1 MSAAR
6 VAALV
11 AVCAALTLGFSGVHA
26 VFAEGPA
33 KPAAPVRI
41 ASENPPSESEA
52 MQDLRDAI
60 AAPDSSS
67 YVGLVQTVEYG
78 SSHADASVYRIEH
91 RAPVLTRRWYLAPQ
105 SLYGDQIISRGDTTY
120 NLDVRHKQLIVSR
133 DDAIDDQVA
142 IDDNFALLTKNYRAV
157 PAPDETIAGRTAE
170 AILLINK
177 YTGQTVMR
185 VWIDAQTR
193 LVLQKER
200 YAANG
205 AVTYSTR
212 FEQIRYTTDIPRQVF
227 DVPRSGYARTQG
239 ANHALPSN
247 DLQAVVRTAGFQAKG
262 PKYLPE
268 GFVPVAGDVTDIKGV
283 RNVHLLYSDGIRTVS
298 LFENARGAAVDL
310 GKYSVHS
317 TKVESDDAQYVETGA
332 TTLLAWAHDTLH
344 YTLVGELSREEL
356 VKIAASV

>member
-1 MSAAR
+1 MSA
-6 VAALV
+6 VKLAALI
-11 AVCAALTLGFSGVHA
+11 AASATLALGFSSARA
-26 VFAEGPA
+26 VFADAPMKVA
-33 KPAAPVRI
+33 TPVRV

-60 AAPDSSS
+60 AAPDKRS
-67 YVGLVQTVEYG
+67 YVGLVQTVEFG
-78 SSHADASVYRIEH
+78 SAHADASVYRIEH
-91 RAPVLTRRWYLAPQ
+91 RAPVLTRRWYSAPQ

-120 NLDVRHKQLIVSR
+120 NLDVRHKQIIVSR

-142 IDDNFALLTKNYRAV
+142 IDDNFTLLTKNYRAV
-157 PAPDETIAGRTAE
+157 PAPDETIAGRTSE
-170 AILLINK
+170 AILLVNK

-185 VWIDAQTR
+185 IWIDAETR

-212 FEQIRYTTDIPRQVF
+212 FEQIRYTSDIPRQVF
-227 DVPRSGYARTQG
+227 DIPESGYTRTQG
-239 ANHALPSN
+239 PTHGLPSN
-247 DLQAVVRTAGFQAKG
+247 DLQAVVRAAGFQAKG

-298 LFENARGAAVDL
+298 LFENARGASVDMS
-310 GKYSVHS
+310 KYSARP
-317 TKVESDDAQYVETGA
+317 TKVENDDAQYVETGA
-332 TTLLAWAHDTLH
+332 TTLLAWAHDALH

>member
-1 MSAAR
+1 MSAAKAVIVAAACALLALAVPGAHVVSAAVNAAEPAVR
-6 VAALV
+6 VAAEL
-11 AVCAALTLGFSGVHA
+11 
-26 VFAEGPA
+26 
-33 KPAAPVRI
+33 
-41 ASENPPSESEA
+41 PPSESEA

-60 AAPDSSS
+60 AAPDRQS

-78 SSHADASVYRIEH
+78 SAHADASVYRIEH

-105 SLYGDQIISRGDTTY
+105 SLYNDQIISRGDTTY
-120 NLDVRHKQLIVSR
+120 NLDVRHKKLIVSR

-142 IDDNFALLTKNYRAV
+142 IDDNFALLKKNYRAI

-170 AILLINK
+170 AIVLVNR

-185 VWIDAQTR
+185 IWIDAQTR

-212 FEQIRYTTDIPRQVF
+212 FEQIRYTNDIPRAVF
-227 DVPRSGYARTQG
+227 DVPQSGFDRTQG
-239 ANHALPSN
+239 PNHGLPSN
-247 DLQAVVRTAGFQAKG
+247 DLQAVVRAAGFDAKG

-268 GFVPVAGDVTDIKGV
+268 GFVPVAGDVTDIKNI
-283 RNVHLLYSDGIRTVS
+283 RTVHLLYSDGIRTVS

-310 GKYSVHS
+310 SKFSVRT
-317 TKVESDDAQYVETGA
+317 TKVENGDAQYVETGA
-332 TTLLAWAHDTLH
+332 TTLLAWAHDALH
-344 YTLVGELSREEL
+344 YTLVGELSRDEL
-356 VKIAASV
+356 VRIAASV